1 MSPKFHVK
9 RGDIVIVISGANK
22 GKSGKILEIL
32 ADRQRARV
40 EGLALIKR
48 HVKKSS
54 DKNAQEGGII
64 TREGSIHISNLK
76 LQTAA
81 VKEKPA
87 AKSKD
92 KSAAKEKPAKKSG
105 HQESRQNG
113 QRVIATENPTSKVE
127 PFSTFTISQ
136 I

>member
-9 RGDIVIVISGANK
+9 RGDVVLVIAGAQK
-22 GKSGKILEIL
+22 GKSGKILEII
-32 ADRQRARV
+32 ASSQRARV

-48 HVKKSS
+48 HVKKGS

-64 TREGSIHISNLK
+64 SREGTIHISNLK

-87 AKSKD
+87 SAKAAKAKE
-92 KSAAKEKPAKKSG
+92 KSEPKEKPAKKAAAKKADKTDK
-105 HQESRQNG
+105 E
-113 QRVIATENPTSKVE
+113 
-127 PFSTFTISQ
+127 
-136 I
+136 